1 MSAEPYAHDK
11 YRLSSSGASAPTD
24 GVPKM
29 WPPRFL
35 RQRMGHLAA
44 STRPRTFR
52 EVCDW
57 MAAAVLPP
65 LMVALG
71 LLMIFAAL
79 FRLGPQE
86 STASVSA
93 ALVFAITG
101 VALLVGVVVLRR
113 SGGLSDNPQ
122 QVAAGTLIVT
132 TTGVSVGMA
141 AAGSLAE
148 TIFVVLLLACAGIAV
163 LRTVWFV
170 ATISAIWLLWLGA
183 AAFLSG
189 SLEVGG
195 YLLAMV
201 VATFVALVVNAIRLS
216 SLMAIVSAMD
226 DVQAETVRDFET
238 GLLNRR
244 GLSEVGREL
253 LALSRRYQEP
263 VSCTVLEVL
272 PGWDQQTDQRDD
284 VISDVARDLVPAFRE
299 SDAMARWDSCQ
310 FVVLALGS
318 GPRIEELEQR
328 VLNDLGPL
336 SGSVVTGGRV
346 VHMPWQEEDVPQL
359 VSRGIDEMY
368 RRRAIQQARSG
379 DDRDR

>member
-1 MSAEPYAHDK
+1 MSAEPFAYDDR
-11 YRLSSSGASAPTD
+11 RLPTSGASAPVD
-24 GVPKM
+24 GVPRV

-44 STRPRTFR
+44 SNRPRTFR

-57 MAAAVLPP
+57 MSGAVLPL

-71 LLMIFAAL
+71 LLMVLAAL

-86 STASVSA
+86 STTSASA
-93 ALVFAITG
+93 ALIFAITG
-101 VALLVGVVVLRR
+101 GALLVGVVILKR
-113 SGGLSDNPQ
+113 SGGLSENPQ
-122 QVAAGTLIVT
+122 QIAAGTLIVAT
-132 TTGVSVGMA
+132 SGVSVGMA
-141 AAGSLAE
+141 VAGSLAE

-163 LRTVWFV
+163 LRLFWFV
-170 ATISAIWLLWLGA
+170 TTISAIWLLWLGA
-183 AAFLSG
+183 AAFLTG

-201 VATFVALVVNAIRLS
+201 VATVIALVINAIRLS

-263 VSCTVLEVL
+263 VSCTVVEVL
-272 PGWDQQTDQRDD
+272 PGWDEQTDVRRD
-284 VISDVARDLVPAFRE
+284 VMSDVARDLVPAFRE
-299 SDAMARWDSCQ
+299 SDAMARWDSDQ

-328 VLNDLGPL
+328 VSNDLGPL
-336 SGSVVTGGRV
+336 SDSVVTGGRV
-346 VHMPWQEEDVPQL
+346 VHMPWQEEEVHQL
-359 VSRGIDEMY
+359 VSRGIEEMY

>member
-1 MSAEPYAHDK
+1 MSAEPFAYDDRRPPTSA
-11 YRLSSSGASAPTD
+11 ASAPVD
-24 GVPKM
+24 GVPRL

-35 RQRMGHLAA
+35 RQRMGHLAV
-44 STRPRTFR
+44 SNRPRTFR

-57 MAAAVLPP
+57 MSGAVLPL

-71 LLMIFAAL
+71 LLMILAAL

-86 STASVSA
+86 STTSGSA
-93 ALVFAITG
+93 ALIFAITG
-101 VALLVGVVVLRR
+101 GALLVGVVILKR
-113 SGGLSDNPQ
+113 SGGLSENPQ
-122 QVAAGTLIVT
+122 QIAAGTLIVAT
-132 TTGVSVGMA
+132 SGVSVGMA
-141 AAGSLAE
+141 VAGSLAE
-148 TIFVVLLLACAGIAV
+148 TIFVVLFLACAGIAV
-163 LRTVWFV
+163 LRLFWFFT
-170 ATISAIWLLWLGA
+170 TISAIWLLWLGA
-183 AAFLSG
+183 AALLTG

-201 VATFVALVVNAIRLS
+201 VATVIALVINAIRLS
-216 SLMAIVSAMD
+216 SLVAIVSAMD

-238 GLLNRR
+238 DLLNRR

-263 VSCTVLEVL
+263 VSCTVVEVL
-272 PGWDQQTDQRDD
+272 PGWDEQADARRD
-284 VISDVARDLVPAFRE
+284 VMSDVARDLVPAFRE
-299 SDAMARWDSCQ
+299 SDAMARWDSGQ

-328 VLNDLGPL
+328 VSTDLGPL

-346 VHMPWQEEDVPQL
+346 VHMPWQEEDVHQL

>member
-1 MSAEPYAHDK
+1 MSAEPFAYDDR
-11 YRLSSSGASAPTD
+11 RLPTSGASAPVD
-24 GVPKM
+24 GVPRV

-44 STRPRTFR
+44 SNRPRTFR

-57 MAAAVLPP
+57 MSGAVLPL

-71 LLMIFAAL
+71 LLMVLAAL

-86 STASVSA
+86 STTSASA
-93 ALVFAITG
+93 ALIFAITG
-101 VALLVGVVVLRR
+101 GALLVGVVILKR
-113 SGGLSDNPQ
+113 SGGLSENPQ
-122 QVAAGTLIVT
+122 QIAAGTLIVAT
-132 TTGVSVGMA
+132 SGVSVGMA
-141 AAGSLAE
+141 VAGSLAE

-163 LRTVWFV
+163 LRLFWFV
-170 ATISAIWLLWLGA
+170 TTISAIWLLWLGA
-183 AAFLSG
+183 AAFLTG

-201 VATFVALVVNAIRLS
+201 VATVIALVINAIRLS

-263 VSCTVLEVL
+263 VSCTVVEVL
-272 PGWDQQTDQRDD
+272 PRWDEQTDVRRD
-284 VISDVARDLVPAFRE
+284 VMSDVARDLVPAFRE
-299 SDAMARWDSCQ
+299 SDAMARWDSDQ

-328 VLNDLGPL
+328 VSNDLGPL
-336 SGSVVTGGRV
+336 SDSVVTGGRV
-346 VHMPWQEEDVPQL
+346 VHMPWQEEEVHQL
-359 VSRGIDEMY
+359 VSRGIEEMY